1 MIDTES
7 IVIIGSLLLSA
18 FFSGMEIA
26 FVSTNKIY
34 LELEKKKQGIVPK
47 ILTHITESPS
57 KFIATMLV
65 GNNISMVVYGIFMGE
80 MILKLLFPNYL
91 NLENIPLL
99 LVFYQS
105 LISTAIILLIAE
117 FLPKVLFQIY
127 SNTVFKAFVLPAF
140 VFYIIFLPITKVV
153 LWVSNT
159 VLSRYLYTQGDEVPS
174 VFSKME
180 LGNYISEQLESAEHQ
195 EPLDSEIQIFQN
207 ALDFSNV
214 KAREVMVPRAEIT
227 SLERYESLQTL
238 QELFVKTGY
247 SKILIYQ
254 GNIDNII
261 GYVHSFDLFKNPKS
275 LRSIILPVEYIPE
288 TILAKD
294 VLNIL
299 TKKHK
304 SIAVVLDEYG
314 GTAGM
319 ITVEDIVEELFGE
332 IEDEHDT
339 QLMVEE
345 KVDQNTFLFSARL
358 EIDYLNDTYRL
369 DLPES
374 EQYETLGG
382 LIVHNT
388 QEIPNQGDLIQIDSF
403 DIFIKEVSNTKIN
416 LIELQKTNP

>member
-159 VLSRYLYTQGDEVPS
+159 VLS
-174 VFSKME
+174 
-180 LGNYISEQLESAEHQ
+180 
-195 EPLDSEIQIFQN
+195 
-207 ALDFSNV
+207 
-214 KAREVMVPRAEIT
+214 
-227 SLERYESLQTL
+227 
-238 QELFVKTGY
+238 
-247 SKILIYQ
+247 
-254 GNIDNII
+254 
-261 GYVHSFDLFKNPKS
+261 
-275 LRSIILPVEYIPE
+275 
-288 TILAKD
+288 
-294 VLNIL
+294 
-299 TKKHK
+299 
-304 SIAVVLDEYG
+304 
-314 GTAGM
+314 
-319 ITVEDIVEELFGE
+319 
-332 IEDEHDT
+332 
-339 QLMVEE
+339 
-345 KVDQNTFLFSARL
+345 
-358 EIDYLNDTYRL
+358 
-369 DLPES
+369 
-374 EQYETLGG
+374 
-382 LIVHNT
+382 
-388 QEIPNQGDLIQIDSF
+388 
-403 DIFIKEVSNTKIN
+403 
-416 LIELQKTNP
+416 

>member
-65 GNNISMVVYGIFMGE
+65 GNNISMVVYGIFIGE
-80 MILKLLFPNYL
+80 MILKLLFQNYL

-159 VLSRYLYTQGDEVPS
+159 VLSRYLQTQGDEVPS

-195 EPLDSEIQIFQN
+195 ETLDSEIQIFQN

-319 ITVEDIVEELFGE
+319 ITIEDIVEELFGE

>member
-159 VLSRYLYTQGDEVPS
+159 VLSRYLKTQGDEVPS

-195 EPLDSEIQIFQN
+195 ETLDSEIQIFQN

-339 QLMVEE
+339 QLMVEK

>member
-159 VLSRYLYTQGDEVPS
+159 VLSRYLKTQGDEVPS

-339 QLMVEE
+339 QLMVEK

>member
-159 VLSRYLYTQGDEVPS
+159 VLSRYLHTQGDEVPS

-227 SLERYESLQTL
+227 SLERYESLHTL

-261 GYVHSFDLFKNPKS
+261 GYVHSFDLFKTPKS

-319 ITVEDIVEELFGE
+319 ITVEDIIEELFGE

>member
-159 VLSRYLYTQGDEVPS
+159 VLSRYLQTQGDEVPS

>member
-26 FVSTNKIY
+26 FVSSNKIY
-34 LELEKKKQGIVPK
+34 LELEKKKQGIVPRV
-47 ILTHITESPS
+47 LTHITESPS

-80 MILKLLFPNYL
+80 MILKMLFPSYL
-91 NLENIPLL
+91 NHQSLPLL

-105 LISTAIILLIAE
+105 LISTAIILLTAE

-127 SNTVFKAFVLPAF
+127 SNTVFKALVLPAF
-140 VFYIIFLPITKVV
+140 LFHIIFSPITKVV
-153 LWVSNT
+153 MWISNA
-159 VLSRYLYTQGDEVPS
+159 VLSRFLKTQGDEVS
-174 VFSKME
+174 AVFSKIE
-180 LGNYISEQLESAEHQ
+180 LGNYITEQIESAEHQ
-195 EPLDSEIQIFQN
+195 ETLDSEIQIFQN

-227 SLERYESLQTL
+227 SVERYESLQTV

-261 GYVHSFDLFKNPKS
+261 GYVHSFDFFKKPKS

-339 QLMVEE
+339 QQMVEE
-345 KVDQNTFLFSARL
+345 KVDENTFLFSARL

-374 EQYETLGG
+374 DQYETLGG

-388 QEIPNQGDLIQIDSF
+388 QEIPNQGDLVQIEAF

-416 LIELQKTNP
+416 LIELKTPKT

>member
-159 VLSRYLYTQGDEVPS
+159 VLSRYLQTQGDEVPS
-174 VFSKME
+174 LFSKME

-195 EPLDSEIQIFQN
+195 ETLDSEIQIFQN

-319 ITVEDIVEELFGE
+319 ITIEDIVEELFGE

>member
-65 GNNISMVVYGIFMGE
+65 GNNISMVVYGIFIGE

-159 VLSRYLYTQGDEVPS
+159 VLSRYLQTQGDEVPS

-195 EPLDSEIQIFQN
+195 ETLDSEIQIFQN

-294 VLNIL
+294 VLSIL

-319 ITVEDIVEELFGE
+319 ITIEDIVEELFGE